1 MLKHSK
7 KQQKNKMKCIIR
19 IRGRVGLNRD
29 IIETFNR
36 LNLRKKYNC
45 IVIDPTKVQEGMIRK
60 LRNFVAFG
68 DISEEMYKKLK
79 GKKDQRFFRLHP
91 PLGGIRTKVHFPKG
105 VLGDHKEKINELLER
120 ML

>member
-1 MLKHSK
+1 
-7 KQQKNKMKCIIR
+7 MKCIIR
-19 IRGRVGLNRD
+19 IKGRIGLDRD
-29 IIETFNR
+29 IFETFNR

-45 IVIDPTKVQEGMIRK
+45 IVIDPTKVQEGMIKK

-79 GKKDQRFFRLHP
+79 EKKGEKFFKLHP
-91 PLGGIRTKVHFPKG
+91 PRGGIKAKVHFPKG
-105 VLGDHKEKINELLER
+105 VLGDHKEKINELIGR